1 MRASARDWTD
11 VVFELFIEGAF
22 EPLSAREVCRA
33 IDRIAESPSLLHEID
48 AMETEERP
56 RRLLALVLRDAASR
70 GPGGAHR
77 SGGDSEDDP
86 ATVVDCRP
94 ATLSSGDTGV

>member
-11 VVFELFIEGAF
+11 VVFELFIEGAL
-22 EPLSAREVCRA
+22 EPLSARDVCRA
-33 IDRIAESPSLLHEID
+33 IDRIAESPSLLQGID

-56 RRLLALVLRDAASR
+56 RRLRALVLRDAASR
-70 GPGGAHR
+70 VPRGAR
-77 SGGDSEDDP
+77 SGRDSEDDP
-86 ATVVDCRP
+86 ALVVDCRP